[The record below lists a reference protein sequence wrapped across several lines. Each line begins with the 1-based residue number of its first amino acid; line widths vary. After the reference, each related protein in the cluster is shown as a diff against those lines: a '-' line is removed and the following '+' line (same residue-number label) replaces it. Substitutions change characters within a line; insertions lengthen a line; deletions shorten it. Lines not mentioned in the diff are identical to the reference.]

1 MHHTLIPLAERK
13 RLHREY
19 YMRVTIVSVVAIS
32 CAIIVGVAA
41 LFPAY
46 IRAWFDRYAAQG
58 AVAAVR
64 STANADK
71 QLNAAKAELGS
82 DNMLVTTLVA
92 DEQPRF
98 SDLVRSI
105 AAVRRSV
112 LIAGFSF
119 AFADAKTISVTLS
132 GVAPTRDDLLSFKAR
147 LEAAF
152 PGTKIDIPISQLAK
166 SSNIQYSLKFNL
178 QTP

>member
-19 YMRVTIVSVVAIS
+19 YLRVTVVSVVAIS
-32 CAIIVGVAA
+32 CALLIGAA
-41 LFPAY
+41 SLFPAY
-46 IRAWFDRYAAQG
+46 IRAWFDHYAAQG
-58 AVAAVR
+58 AIATVR
-64 STANADK
+64 GADSSDK
-71 QLNAAKAELGS
+71 ALNAAKSELGA
-82 DNMLVTTLVA
+82 DNLLVTTLAA

-105 AAVRRSV
+105 TAVRRSV
-112 LIAGFSF
+112 TVESFSMQYAGT
-119 AFADAKTISVTLS
+119 KTVSVALS
-132 GVAPTRDDLLSFKAR
+132 GLAPARDDLLSFKSR

-152 PGTKIDIPISQLAK
+152 PGTKIDIPIGQLAK
-166 SSNIQYSLKFNL
+166 SSNIPYSLKFDL